1 MEAAYARDLAF
12 YIVAPNLRISNNS
25 WRPCE
30 ASYPAFIAEV
40 SKALQSYVG
49 YRGNSQM
56 IVDEATAFDYGMEMA
71 RRSLNERGDR
81 IVNDPN
87 ESERNNLVD
96 NLWFE
101 RRDESTIDEKTH
113 EPKFHKELTSLMK
126 ETETI
131 QGDRKISSI
140 FPIAQIS
147 LDAEPG
153 QRSPTLAMLL
163 ILAQDIVRRNIQEPT
178 HTYQTWHNQLRE
190 PLGQVADRLGITF
203 PVFLH
208 NISPFWLPSLVQAEY
223 GLDEQ
228 RMRLYMEAMERA
240 TISEML
246 AYLMAVGLTM
256 MYRGPVPYKSSCST
270 REAQPCSASW
280 SFRRIKEVGYLRSL
294 KLWTQR
300 VP

>member
-1 MEAAYARDLAF
+1 M
-12 YIVAPNLRISNNS
+12 V
-25 WRPCE
+25 
-30 ASYPAFIAEV
+30 
-40 SKALQSYVG
+40 
-49 YRGNSQM
+49 
-56 IVDEATAFDYGMEMA
+56 VDEATAFDYGMEMA

-113 EPKFHKELTSLMK
+113 EPKFHKELTNLMK

-131 QGDRKISSI
+131 QGDRKNSSI
-140 FPIAQIS
+140 FPLAQIS

-163 ILAQDIVRRNIQEPT
+163 ILAQDIVQRNIQEPT
-178 HTYQTWHNQLRE
+178 HTYQTWHDQLRE

-228 RMRLYMEAMERA
+228 RM
-240 TISEML
+240 
-246 AYLMAVGLTM
+246 
-256 MYRGPVPYKSSCST
+256 
-270 REAQPCSASW
+270 
-280 SFRRIKEVGYLRSL
+280 
-294 KLWTQR
+294 
-300 VP
+300 